1 MAGLAAAD
9 LVVPVLVAVPTV
21 PPVPVEQD
29 LAVMPVGA
37 DLQPGERAVHGE
49 QARPSE
55 VLVQEGQVCIA

>member
-1 MAGLAAAD
+1 MQDGGGA
-9 LVVPVLVAVPTV
+9 
-21 PPVPVEQD
+21 VEQD

-37 DLQPGERAVHGE
+37 DLHPGERAVHGE